1 MDRYS
6 NPRAALVSIDFADRA
21 RDPYVFDQNGALIAS
36 PITVAQRRDKAARVY
51 FQQRLGFLVRVY
63 LDVLVRDTF
72 QLQRYPHALH
82 KGACVGQP

>member
-6 NPRAALVSIDFADRA
+6 NPRATPISIGFADRT

-36 PITVAQRRDKAARVY
+36 PITVAQRRDKASGVY
-51 FQQRLGFLVRVY
+51 FQQRLRLLVRVY
-63 LDVLVRDTF
+63 LDILVRDTF

-82 KGACVGQP
+82 KGACAG